1 VKADTRE
8 QNHPIQGAVSFV
20 RADRSRS
27 LDILNL
33 LQQAASWME
42 RNGIRQWTPGQF
54 NEADIINYFEDREV
68 YLAQIDH
75 ELAGMFTLQ
84 FSDPQYWGHRNDDS
98 YAYLHRLSVSEA
110 YRGIGLGS
118 QMLDYAAVIAKEK
131 GCKGLRFD
139 TVAHNIK
146 LNGFY
151 QSLGYHYMGTNDMGG
166 GRLVNLYEKFEDT
179 GDPDEVILRYFRES
193 DFEYLRSLS
202 VSPEFLKQWAGPSLT
217 FPIEDEEL
225 RRYMDGANHP
235 AQSNLLIYSA
245 VHKASGKV
253 VGHISLAAIDR
264 TNRSARVGRVV
275 VDPLYRDKGIGKRM
289 MMEMLRIAFEG
300 LEMHRV
306 SLGAFDF
313 NTSALRSYEAV
324 GFRREGVQREAA
336 LFGEKFVD
344 CIELSMMDREWK
356 ELSRS

>member
-1 VKADTRE
+1 MANAREVKHLSRNAIE
-8 QNHPIQGAVSFV
+8 FV
-20 RADRSRS
+20 RADRSHS
-27 LDILNL
+27 GEILNL

-54 NEADIINYFEDREV
+54 NEPDIINYFEDREV
-68 YLAQIDH
+68 YLALIEH

-84 FSDPQYWGHRNDDS
+84 FSDPLYWGPRNDDS
-98 YAYLHRLSVSEA
+98 YAYLHRLCVTET

-118 QMLDYAAVIAKEK
+118 LMLDYAADVAKEK

-179 GDPDEVILRYFRES
+179 GDPDEVILRYFREE
-193 DFEYLRSLS
+193 DFEYLRSWS

-217 FPIEDEEL
+217 YPIEDEEL
-225 RRYMDGANHP
+225 RRYMEGTNHP
-235 AQSNLLIYSA
+235 AHSNMLIYSA

-253 VGHISLAAIDR
+253 IGHISLAAIDR

-275 VDPLYRDKGIGKRM
+275 VDPLYRGKGIGHRVMK
-289 MMEMLRIAFEG
+289 EMLRIAFEG

-313 NTSALRSYEAV
+313 NTSALRSYEAI

-344 CIELSMMDREWK
+344 CIELSMMDREWR
-356 ELSRS
+356 ELYRS